1 MGINREPKSM
11 FYLLLNE
18 TFVYDVPALS
28 NIIRPMVNLQ
38 KTKESIA
45 FDLFL
50 HLLRVSINYLF
61 VDLAMTDIMFP
72 TFIAPQYILSQT
84 FTRPGGVTGKVLWKL
99 LTGGNPPRE

>member
-1 MGINREPKSM
+1 MKRLFMM
-11 FYLLLNE
+11 FQLFLTSLDLWSTYRRL
-18 TFVYDVPALS
+18 
-28 NIIRPMVNLQ
+28 
-38 KTKESIA
+38 A

-61 VDLAMTDIMFP
+61 VDLAMADIMFP

-84 FTRPGGVTGKVLWKL
+84 FTRPGGVTGKVLCKL